1 MADWQI
7 PERRAL
13 EAEQA
18 VLGSILLDGSCLA
31 RIRGQ
36 LTAGDFALE
45 ADRQV
50 YEGALALAER
60 GDEVDAVALRALLG
74 DRVPAEY
81 LLELMEYTPTAANAE
96 LYAGLTRQASVL
108 RELRGLGEA
117 LAQGAGEGGEPQVV
131 IGRTLAKLEALSRR
145 AAVRGLADS
154 AQVMAAL
161 GAHRAQVTDGGGL
174 VTTGLDP
181 LDGLL
186 GGGLL
191 AGGLYVVAARPGV
204 GKTALALQLAD
215 HMAGAHGGVL
225 YVSLEMDLGQI
236 GARRAARES
245 GLPIH
250 RLLMGSLEGAEE
262 DKLAQACRVLAGL
275 PLYLNRASQAGVE
288 EVGQLARQVPDLAC
302 VVIDYFGLL
311 QPEGKRAPRY
321 EGMTQISGA
330 LKGLAR
336 RLGVPV
342 LCLAQLNREVSQ
354 RRDGLPQ
361 LTDLRDTGA
370 LEQDAD
376 GVVLLHQLE
385 GKNLPEDYRLLR
397 LHLAK
402 NRHGPVGVC
411 LTRFCSDTGRLSPAS
426 PDDFLFL
433 ERKRKQ
439 KELPLA
445 LPGV

>member
-1 MADWQI
+1 MEERQLPA
-7 PERRAL
+7 RRAL

-18 VLGSILLDGSCLA
+18 VLGAILIDGTCLA
-31 RIRGQ
+31 RVRGQ

-74 DRVPAEY
+74 DRVPPEY
-81 LLELMEYTPTAANAE
+81 LLELMEITPTAANAE

-108 RELRGLGEA
+108 RELRRLGEG
-117 LAQGAGEGGEPQVV
+117 LAQGTGEGEEPQAM
-131 IGRTLAKLEALSRR
+131 IGRTLAELEALSRR

-161 GAHRAQVTDGGGL
+161 REHRAQVAGGQGL
-174 VTTGLDP
+174 VTTGLAP
-181 LDGLL
+181 LDELL

-191 AGGLYVVAARPGV
+191 TGGLYVVAARPGV

-236 GARRAARES
+236 GARRGARES

-262 DKLAQACRVLAGL
+262 DKLDQACRELAGL

-311 QPEGKRAPRY
+311 LPESKRAPRY

-376 GVVLLHQLE
+376 GVVLLHRLE
-385 GKNLPEDYRLLR
+385 GKGLPEDYRLLR

-402 NRHGPVGVC
+402 NRHGPIGVC
-411 LTRFCSDTGRLSPAS
+411 LTRFYSDTGRLSPAS
-426 PDDFLFL
+426 PDDLL
-433 ERKRKQ
+433 CLGKK
-439 KELPLA
+439 K
-445 LPGV
+445 